1 MLKFYFSHNLLDAKE
16 SKFFN
21 IKCFIFCGFHVEHCG
36 TFLVSKPFMEK
47 QPEPPAYLPISM
59 SITLISLGETP
70 GMRLAWASVSGS
82 MRSSFWRPSVE
93 IS

>member
-21 IKCFIFCGFHVEHCG
+21 ITCFMFCWFHVKHSLIS
-36 TFLVSKPFMEK
+36 FVSHSFAMK
-47 QPEPPAYLPISM
+47 QPMFPAYLPIST
-59 SITLISLGETP
+59 SITLMSLGETP
-70 GMRLAWASVSGS
+70 GMRLAWAKVSGS

>member
-16 SKFFN
+16 TKFFN
-21 IKCFIFCGFHVEHCG
+21 IKCFMLCGFHVEHSAIS
-36 TFLVSKPFMEK
+36 FVSYSFAVK
-47 QPEPPAYLPISM
+47 QPMFPAYLPIST
-59 SITLISLGETP
+59 SITLMSLGETP
-70 GMRLAWASVSGS
+70 GMRLAWAKVSGS

>member
-1 MLKFYFSHNLLDAKE
+1 MLKFYFSHNSLDAKE

-21 IKCFIFCGFHVEHCG
+21 ITCFMFCGFHVEHSSIS
-36 TFLVSKPFMEK
+36 FISHSFAMK
-47 QPEPPAYLPISM
+47 QPVFPAYLPIST
-59 SITLISLGETP
+59 SITLMSLGETP
-70 GMRLAWASVSGS
+70 GIRLAWAKVSGS

>member
-21 IKCFIFCGFHVEHCG
+21 IKCFMLCWFHVKHSAIS
-36 TFLVSKPFMEK
+36 FVSYSFAVK
-47 QPEPPAYLPISM
+47 QPVFPAYLPINT
-59 SITLISLGETP
+59 SITLMSLGETP
-70 GMRLAWASVSGS
+70 GMRLAWAKVSGS

>member
-21 IKCFIFCGFHVEHCG
+21 IKCFMFCGFHVKHSA
-36 TFLVSKPFMEK
+36 VSFVSHSFAVK
-47 QPEPPAYLPISM
+47 QPMFPTYLPIST
-59 SITLISLGETP
+59 SITLMSLGETP
-70 GMRLAWASVSGS
+70 GMRLAWAKVSGS

>member
-21 IKCFIFCGFHVEHCG
+21 IKCFMFCGFHVKHSVIS
-36 TFLVSKPFMEK
+36 FVSHSFAMK
-47 QPEPPAYLPISM
+47 QPVFPAYLPIST
-59 SITLISLGETP
+59 SITLMSLGETP
-70 GMRLAWASVSGS
+70 GMRLAWARVSGS